1 MLSGYYSSA
10 SRILQISTGN
20 LDLIFSKQYES
31 ESVYNVLFIVLLIL
45 TGCHVNEPY
54 KSRCI
59 IVMLFFRHT
68 KSYSLCKQ

>member
-45 TGCHVNEPY
+45 TGCHVNKPY